1 MESELSVTDSHIEQ
15 LNVEIAK
22 LQQKLSDAKAK
33 KKALMMRTQTVESR
47 IKVKRQVNR
56 EALDDAFSR
65 FEHFERRMDN
75 LESQLEVMDM
85 GKDVAPSLAAEIN
98 ALQEDEKL
106 TEELERLKAEV
117 SGRDSPA

>member
-1 MESELSVTDSHIEQ
+1 
-15 LNVEIAK
+15 
-22 LQQKLSDAKAK
+22 
-33 KKALMMRTQTVESR
+33 
-47 IKVKRQVNR
+47 
-56 EALDDAFSR
+56 
-65 FEHFERRMDN
+65 
-75 LESQLEVMDM
+75 VMDM